1 MKNGWLKGESFNVIK
16 NTKLPLP
23 NQKKF
28 WRRGEKSFSKVTR
41 HTSTKQPGDIPIMA
55 SDPLF
60 NTYSARK
67 VVVYNTPG
75 PKKFVS
81 LSNFVKFP
89 PKAITYLYGVAMR
102 KREIESKSIT
112 AIYSGPSN
120 VS

>member
-1 MKNGWLKGESFNVIK
+1 
-16 NTKLPLP
+16 
-23 NQKKF
+23 
-28 WRRGEKSFSKVTR
+28 
-41 HTSTKQPGDIPIMA
+41 MA
-55 SDPLF
+55 SDRLF
-60 NTYSARK
+60 NTYSAGK

-81 LSNFVKFP
+81 NFMKFP
-89 PKAITYLYGVAMR
+89 PKAITYLYGEAMR